1 MSFESVKDIAKDF
14 QNWTSFPSMIRMYE
28 EKMNKEEDKEVKE
41 AYKVIIRSHLKQA
54 RTAWM
59 DVQSKNYQIMKE
71 LEGCVES
78 S

>member
-1 MSFESVKDIAKDF
+1 MSHNNTLELLRDF
-14 QNWTSFPSMIRMYE
+14 QNWSSFPSMIRMYE
-28 EKMNKEEDKEVKE
+28 EKMNKEEDKDVKE

-71 LEGCVES
+71 LEGSVES